1 MSELAVVN
9 GLLGCRAPS
18 DTAFSFDRELKLFFE
33 KRQQELGF
41 SDDFLADHFAIC
53 GRSCALRVISRF
65 HKGLK
70 VKPSF
75 MLRLQQLLCIG
86 DEQLHA
92 FSRAFNQK
100 AYAARNFFFANL
112 HFFLE
117 HEAEINSCSAYKN
130 VMFYGMHAPALL
142 FRRTE
147 PLTLGEL
154 LSHYQSGLFVIQ
166 NLAGHDSYIY
176 RIVSIDPT
184 AVTVDCF
191 DDISKIFLRCK
202 VAHGKGQIVNAFL
215 NYEPEIAFKPSAW
228 TVNSLASHLKNNDA
242 AEDQCSFLK
251 MQFRA

>member
-1 MSELAVVN
+1 MSELAVN
-9 GLLGCRAPS
+9 GLFGCRARS
-18 DTAFSFDRELKLFFE
+18 DTSFSFEQELKIFFE

-41 SDDFLADHFAIC
+41 SDEFLADHFAIC

-65 HKGLK
+65 HKGFK
-70 VKPSF
+70 IKPSF

-92 FSRAFNQK
+92 FSRAFNKK

-112 HFFLE
+112 HFFME
-117 HEAEINSCSAYKN
+117 HEAEINSCGAYKN
-130 VMFYGMHAPALL
+130 VLFYGMHVPALL
-142 FRRTE
+142 FRRTD

-176 RIVSIDPT
+176 RIVSIDPA

-191 DDISKIFLRCK
+191 DDVSKIFFRTK
-202 VAHGKGQIVNAFL
+202 VTSGRGQIISAFL
-215 NYEPEIAFKPSAW
+215 NFRPEIAFRPSAW
-228 TVNSLASHLKNNDA
+228 TVNSLASHLKNSDGIG
-242 AEDQCSFLK
+242 EPGDFYK
-251 MQFRA
+251 IQFRA